1 MTSQNNFRYHPYVAV
16 SGNLGGKVPVVDD
29 VLSSHEQ
36 QIYPTTSLDENS
48 IEFEFQTDRNYYVDL
63 RQSYLALKVK
73 LVKGRGY
80 DTHKS
85 KEAKKE
91 HKNEEQ
97 PTDAAANDEEDDTNS
112 VPLLTYVNN
121 IMHSIFS
128 NVEVY
133 INNQQIYNSNGLY
146 AHKSYISNNFKGA
159 ISEYKGVL
167 HCEGYDFEENPDDI
181 QDSLLSDP
189 FFSRRMKMLL
199 RSDGFALYGKLGVD
213 FFTTSELLY
222 PNMKVRIRLIR
233 ARPNFYMI
241 SDNPNVSLG
250 IVDCTLYTRRIGLK
264 EDYHKKRM
272 DMLAYAPVEY
282 NYMETLAKT
291 FIIPSSQNQF
301 IQENIF
307 NNAPI
312 RRIAI
317 AMNTNSAF
325 TGSFTE
331 NPFWYQQFDLR
342 QIRILRG
349 GQPIVDYDTSDN
361 CRLYVTTMKAMNF
374 QDDIPSIP
382 IDNFQDH
389 YVLVFDLTSM
399 QDATEHCHYPELVG
413 EPLRLELNFN
423 TALEHVTEVIVLG
436 ERMSSVAVDKFG
448 VVGKNI
454 Q

>member
-1 MTSQNNFRYHPYVAV
+1 MSNNNFRYQPFVAV
-16 SGNLGGKVPVVDD
+16 SGNLGGKVPIFDD
-29 VLSSHEQ
+29 VLFSHEQ
-36 QIYPTTSLDENS
+36 EIYPTTSLDENC
-48 IEFEFQTDRNYYVDL
+48 IEFEIQTDRNFYVDL
-63 RQSYLALKVK
+63 RQSFLALKLK

-80 DTHKS
+80 DTYES
-85 KEAKKE
+85 KEKKKE
-91 HKNEEQ
+91 HKDECVVFTETGDDSDQEEV
-97 PTDAAANDEEDDTNS
+97 AR
-112 VPLLTYVNN
+112 VTYVNN

-146 AHKSYISNNFKGA
+146 AHKSYISNNFKAA
-159 ISEYKGVL
+159 ISEYKGVW
-167 HCEGYDFEENPDDI
+167 HCEGYDYEQDPEDIANPPP
-181 QDSLLSDP
+181 DP
-189 FFSRRMKMLL
+189 FSTRRMKLL
-199 RSDGFALYGKLGVD
+199 SRPDGFMLYGKLGID
-213 FFTTSELLY
+213 FSSTSELLY
-222 PNMKVRIRLIR
+222 PNMKIRLRLIR

-250 IVDCTLYTRRIGLK
+250 IVDCSLYTRRIALK
-264 EDYHKKRM
+264 DDYHKKRM

-282 NYMETLAKT
+282 NYLETLAKT
-291 FIIPSSQNQF
+291 IIMPARQNQF

-312 RRIAI
+312 CRIAI
-317 AMNTNSAF
+317 AMNTNSAL

-331 NPFWYQQFDLR
+331 NPFWYQQFDLS

-349 GQPIVDYDTSDN
+349 GQPIVGFDTADN

-382 IDNFQDH
+382 IDDFKDH

-399 QDATEHCHYPELVG
+399 QDATENCHYPELVG
-413 EPLRLELNFN
+413 EPLRLELNFTN
-423 TALEHVTEVIVLG
+423 PLENVTELIVLG

-448 VVGKNI
+448 VVGKNV
-454 Q
+454 

>member
-1 MTSQNNFRYHPYVAV
+1 MNAQSNFRYQPFVAV
-16 SGNLGGKVPVVDD
+16 SGSVGGKVPVVDD

-36 QIYPTTSLDENS
+36 QTYPTTSLDENS
-48 IEFEFQTDRNYYVDL
+48 IEFEFQTDRNNYTDL
-63 RQSYLALKVK
+63 RQTYLSLVLK
-73 LVKGRGY
+73 LVKHRGFDSY
-80 DTHKS
+80 K
-85 KEAKKE
+85 KEAKEE
-91 HKNEEQ
+91 HNEAEDKKA
-97 PTDAAANDEEDDTNS
+97 DAADDNE
-112 VPLLTYVNN
+112 VPLIIHVNN
-121 IMHSIFS
+121 IMHSIVS

-167 HCEGYDFEENPDDI
+167 HCEGYDFKANPEDAMDNP
-181 QDSLLSDP
+181 LEDP
-189 FFSRRMKMLL
+189 FFSRRMKMFS
-199 RSDGFALYGKLGVD
+199 RPDGFMLYGEVGVD
-213 FFTTSELLY
+213 FFTTSERLY

-250 IVDCTLYTRRIGLK
+250 IVDCSLYNRGITLK
-264 EDYHKKRM
+264 DDYHKKRM
-272 DMLAYAPVEY
+272 DMLAYSSVEY
-282 NYMETLAKT
+282 NYLETLAKT
-291 FIIPSSQNQF
+291 FIIPARQNQF

-331 NPFWYQQFDLR
+331 NPYWYQQFGLR
-342 QIRILRG
+342 HIRILRG
-349 GQPIVDYDTSDN
+349 GQSVVDYDTSEN
-361 CRLYVTTMKAMNF
+361 CRLYVTTMRAMNF
-374 QDDIPSIP
+374 HDDSPSIP
-382 IDNFQDH
+382 IDNFKDH

-399 QDATEHCHYPELVG
+399 QDATEHCHYPELIG

-423 TALEHVTEVIVLG
+423 EALESVTEVIILG
-436 ERMSSVAVDKFG
+436 ERMSSVAVYKFG
-448 VVGKNI
+448 VVGKNT
-454 Q
+454 